1 MTPARSKMFAVVAA
15 RAARKV
21 VSRSITARWTA
32 RGALGFDP
40 IVSNVFSHV
49 AAVREFGAM
58 PHAHRWARP
67 SFVIA
72 RAAGAR
78 GEGGGRGGRG
88 GRGGT
93 GTRVRPRRGR
103 PDESTAPPS
112 ERRPMSTS
120 SAPKVASKPKVASE
134 PKVKKSLTS
143 AGNAPTTVAFADL
156 DLCDES
162 LRALHEVKG
171 YRHATEVQ
179 DAVLP
184 HIMAGKD
191 VLARAKTGSGKT
203 IAFLLPVLEKLK
215 RTPPERRGG
224 ISALVLSPT
233 RELATQIQEECK
245 QLLTF
250 RRDINAQV
258 VFGGTNIRT
267 DVSRL
272 KSERCDI
279 LVATPGRLIDHLEN
293 GDVSQRLRSCDTLVF
308 DEADR
313 LLDMGFKPAIEKI
326 LGHVPAGRQTLLFSA
341 TVSPEIQQVAKR
353 SLRPGHVFVD
363 CVGEEESATNLQV
376 KQSLVVAAQVDQFAV
391 LKSILDEHCAATPN
405 HKVMCFFTTA
415 RATQLAAELFQQMR
429 PDVIEI
435 HSKLTQSRR
444 TKATERFR
452 DAARAVM
459 MTSDVTARGI
469 DFPDVTLVVQIGAPS
484 DRAQYIHRL
493 GRTARAGKSGEGV
506 LVLAPEEDYFARD
519 DVRDLP
525 LAKVT
530 PNHGEDDA
538 AAVAAA
544 VRRVDDRT
552 KAQHYAAELGYRKG
566 MLRKMGWNAERLVRE
581 ANAYAVDFMGC
592 PEPPPMLKSTVGKMG
607 LKGVPG
613 LNVVSQLPGSD
624 AGSPGAAR
632 GGGGGGGGG
641 KGKGKRGGFDGGGP
655 PPRGSGGGRGG
666 GSGRGGRGGRGGSRH
681 H

>member
-1 MTPARSKMFAVVAA
+1 MTPAGSKMFAVVAA
-15 RAARKV
+15 RASRKV

-32 RGALGFDP
+32 RGALGFSP
-40 IVSNVFSHV
+40 IVSSVLSHV

-103 PDESTAPPS
+103 PDEGTAPPS

-120 SAPKVASKPKVASE
+120 SAPKVASKPKVANE
-134 PKVKKSLTS
+134 PNKVPST
-143 AGNAPTTVAFADL
+143 GNAPTTVAFADL

-171 YRHATEVQ
+171 YCHATEVQ

-272 KSERCDI
+272 KSENPDI

-326 LGHVPAGRQTLLFSA
+326 LRHVPAGRQTLLFSA
-341 TVSPEIQQVAKR
+341 TVSPEIQQVAKK
-353 SLRPGHVFVD
+353 SLRSGHVFVD

-376 KQSLVVAAQVDQFAV
+376 RQSLVVAAQVDQFAV
-391 LKSILDEHCAATPN
+391 LKSILDEHCAKTPN

-415 RATQLAAELFQQMR
+415 RATQLAAELFQQIL
-429 PDVIEI
+429 PTDVIEI
-435 HSKLTQSRR
+435 HSKLSQSRR
-444 TKATERFR
+444 TKATDAFR
-452 DAARAVM
+452 DASRAVM

-469 DFPDVTLVVQIGAPS
+469 DFPDVSLVVQIGAPS

-506 LVLAPEEDYFARD
+506 LMLAPEEEYFALD

-544 VRRVDDRT
+544 MRRVDDRT

-566 MLRKMGWNAERLVRE
+566 LLRKMGWNAERLVRE

-592 PEPPPMLKSTVGKMG
+592 REPPPMLKSTVGKMG

-624 AGSPGAAR
+624 AGAQKPGGP
-632 GGGGGGGGG
+632 GGGGG
-641 KGKGKRGGFDGGGP
+641 RGQRGSFERGGP

>member
-1 MTPARSKMFAVVAA
+1 MFAVVAA
-15 RAARKV
+15 RASRKV

-32 RGALGFDP
+32 RGALGFSP
-40 IVSNVFSHV
+40 IVSSVLSHV

-103 PDESTAPPS
+103 PDEGTAPPS

-120 SAPKVASKPKVASE
+120 SAPKVASKPKVANE
-134 PKVKKSLTS
+134 PNKVPST
-143 AGNAPTTVAFADL
+143 GNAPTTVAFADL

-171 YRHATEVQ
+171 YRNATEVQ

-272 KSERCDI
+272 KSENPDI

-326 LGHVPAGRQTLLFSA
+326 LRHVPAGRQTLLFSA
-341 TVSPEIQQVAKR
+341 TVSPEIQQVAKK
-353 SLRPGHVFVD
+353 SLRSGHVFVD

-376 KQSLVVAAQVDQFAV
+376 RQSLVVAAQVDQFAV
-391 LKSILDEHCAATPN
+391 LKSILDEHCAKTPN

-415 RATQLAAELFQQMR
+415 RATQLAAELFQQIL
-429 PDVIEI
+429 PTDVIEI
-435 HSKLTQSRR
+435 HSKLSQSRR
-444 TKATERFR
+444 TKATDAFR
-452 DAARAVM
+452 DASRAVM

-469 DFPDVTLVVQIGAPS
+469 DFPDVSLVVQIGAPS

-506 LVLAPEEDYFARD
+506 LVLAPEEEYFALD

-566 MLRKMGWNAERLVRE
+566 LLRKMGWNAERLVRE

-592 PEPPPMLKSTVGKMG
+592 REPPPMLKKTVGKMG

-624 AGSPGAAR
+624 AGTGKDRGLGGGP
-632 GGGGGGGGG
+632 GGGGGRGQ
-641 KGKGKRGGFDGGGP
+641 RGGFERGGP
-655 PPRGSGGGRGG
+655 PPRGSGGGRGR

>member
-1 MTPARSKMFAVVAA
+1 M
-15 RAARKV
+15 
-21 VSRSITARWTA
+21 
-32 RGALGFDP
+32 
-40 IVSNVFSHV
+40 
-49 AAVREFGAM
+49 
-58 PHAHRWARP
+58 
-67 SFVIA
+67 
-72 RAAGAR
+72 
-78 GEGGGRGGRG
+78 
-88 GRGGT
+88 
-93 GTRVRPRRGR
+93 RPRRGR
-103 PDESTAPPS
+103 PDEGTAPPS

-120 SAPKVASKPKVASE
+120 SAPKVASKPKVANE
-134 PKVKKSLTS
+134 PNKVPST
-143 AGNAPTTVAFADL
+143 GNAPTTVAFADL

-171 YRHATEVQ
+171 YRNATEVQ

-272 KSERCDI
+272 KSENPDI

-326 LGHVPAGRQTLLFSA
+326 LRHVPAGRQTLLFSA
-341 TVSPEIQQVAKR
+341 TVSPEIQQVAKQ

-391 LKSILDEHCAATPN
+391 LKSILDEHCAKTPN

-415 RATQLAAELFQQMR
+415 RATQLAAELFQQIL
-429 PDVIEI
+429 PTDVIEI
-435 HSKLTQSRR
+435 HSKLSQSRR
-444 TKATERFR
+444 TKATDTFR
-452 DAARAVM
+452 DASRAVM

-469 DFPDVTLVVQIGAPS
+469 DFPDVSLVVQIGAPS

-525 LAKVT
+525 LAKAT
-530 PNHGEDDA
+530 PKHGDDDA

-544 VRRVDDRT
+544 MRSVDDRT

-566 MLRKMGWNAERLVRE
+566 LLRKMGWNAERLVRE

-592 PEPPPMLKSTVGKMG
+592 REPPPMLKKTVGKMG

-624 AGSPGAAR
+624 AGTGKDRKGPERTGKPGGP
-632 GGGGGGGGG
+632 GGGGGRGQ
-641 KGKGKRGGFDGGGP
+641 RGGFERGGP
-655 PPRGSGGGRGG
+655 PPRGSGGGRGR
-666 GSGRGGRGGRGGSRH
+666 GSGRGGHGGRGGSRH

>member
-1 MTPARSKMFAVVAA
+1 MFAVVAA
-15 RAARKV
+15 RASRKV

-32 RGALGFDP
+32 RGALGFSP
-40 IVSNVFSHV
+40 IVSSVLSHV

-103 PDESTAPPS
+103 PDEGTAPPS

-120 SAPKVASKPKVASE
+120 SAPKVASKPKVANE
-134 PKVKKSLTS
+134 PNKVPST
-143 AGNAPTTVAFADL
+143 GNAPTTVAFADL

-171 YRHATEVQ
+171 YRNATEVQ

-272 KSERCDI
+272 KSENPDI

-326 LGHVPAGRQTLLFSA
+326 LRHVPAGRQTLLFSA
-341 TVSPEIQQVAKR
+341 TVSPEIQQVAKQ

-376 KQSLVVAAQVDQFAV
+376 KQSLISAAQVDQFAV
-391 LKSILDEHCAATPN
+391 LKSILDEHCAKTPN

-415 RATQLAAELFQQMR
+415 RATQLAAELFQRMR

-435 HSKLTQSRR
+435 HSKLSQSRR
-444 TKATERFR
+444 TKATDQFR

-469 DFPDVTLVVQIGAPS
+469 DFPDVSLVVQIGAPS

-525 LAKVT
+525 LAKAT
-530 PNHGEDDA
+530 PKHGDDDA

-544 VRRVDDRT
+544 MRSVDDRT

-566 MLRKMGWNAERLVRE
+566 LLRKMGWNAERLVRE

-592 PEPPPMLKSTVGKMG
+592 REPPPMLKKTVGKMG

-624 AGSPGAAR
+624 AGTGKDRKGPERTGKPGGP
-632 GGGGGGGGG
+632 GGGGGRGQ
-641 KGKGKRGGFDGGGP
+641 RGGFERGGP
-655 PPRGSGGGRGG
+655 PPRGSGGGRGR